1 MIGVPGKRQNR
12 GKNKPEDS
20 KDLCIISFHLSPLFP
35 GAHVIPS
42 RFLVFQPVGIHPRD
56 EEVQLEN
63 GRTVRTTFLPIRVG
77 YAVNLHKVQG
87 ATLDHV
93 TIWLDAPYVEAAG
106 YVALSR
112 VRRDADWRFVG
123 ILSTDHFVPASNV

>member
-1 MIGVPGKRQNR
+1 MCQ
-12 GKNKPEDS
+12 
-20 KDLCIISFHLSPLFP
+20 LFP
-35 GAHVIPS
+35 ELPINQS
-42 RFLVFQPVGIHPRD
+42 KRLILQPGGIHPRD
-56 EEVQLEN
+56 EEVELED

-93 TIWLDAPYVEAAG
+93 TLWLDAPYVEAAG

-112 VRRDADWRFVG
+112 VRRDADWRFIGV
-123 ILSTDHFVPASNV
+123 LSTDHFVPASNV